1 MITGQTSQLFELIA
15 MAPAHLQLTPIVE
28 HEQVIAPLQRLE
40 LLYEIEVHDGATMN
54 APEFLW
60 IETLFDRVDRR
71 TDAKT
76 LAVAMDLHVV
86 SSGREVV
93 DLADRLKKDSILRTD
108 NDLFRI
114 LPDLG
119 LKVSIRLDK
128 GISS

>member
-1 MITGQTSQLFELIA
+1 
-15 MAPAHLQLTPIVE
+15 
-28 HEQVIAPLQRLE
+28 
-40 LLYEIEVHDGATMN
+40 MN

-86 SSGREVV
+86 SGGREVV